1 MNQDELSSA
10 LGVSNDTESA
20 KDSSIVVSRYK
31 DAYALA
37 ESAVGF
43 GSLIKVFGWI
53 VAVIMFF
60 AVLITAGA
68 SAGEY
73 SSDEQAS
80 GGLVLIKLVAVV
92 IQLLVFYIF
101 GTLVGAVGHILRA
114 TLDSAVTSA
123 QLLEEKKPQNN

>member
-1 MNQDELSSA
+1 MNQEELSSV

-20 KDSSIVVSRYK
+20 KDTSFVVSRYK
-31 DAYALA
+31 DAYTLS

-53 VAVIMFF
+53 VAVIMFL

-68 SAGEY
+68 SAGEH
-73 SSDEQAS
+73 SSGETAS